1 MKLNFQNKLLL
12 SVAALLLLA
21 LALLSFLAGNLLQRE
36 VNQAVHSE
44 VNNNLNLTRS
54 LASSWIEGKSDLLQA
69 AAGELDD
76 EPSNWED
83 ALTLVR
89 RAGGFELVYVGT
101 DQGQMIQS
109 RPAVELPSGFDART
123 RPWYQ
128 QATAAGDL
136 IITSP
141 YVDAGSGDL
150 VMSMAVPLAAN
161 SRHVL
166 AGDLSIAGIVGDLLA
181 SELRWTS
188 QVWMLDEDQQI
199 LAHPNTDYLQTNALE
214 QISATSLPARG
225 ELTEVTYEGH
235 RWFASSIT
243 LAEAGWTFLLLI
255 EANEAEAGLV
265 SLAWQVALFSIL
277 IIAVSCLLLYLLL
290 RFQLRP
296 LKRLAGALENISKG
310 EADLTRRLEGDKKD
324 EFGRMSY
331 AFNRFVERLQQLVM
345 QVAALTREIDLD
357 AETSQKQAK
366 ENQDQLADQQME
378 ITQLASAAHQMAVAT
393 GEIAGNAENTAA
405 QAQEA
410 ASSTR
415 EGLKLVESN
424 RDATIELAKQ
434 LTQGM
439 QSLDEVNEQVQEITG
454 ILVTIQ
460 GVAEQTNLL
469 ALNAAIE
476 AARAG
481 DHGRGFAVVADEVRS
496 LSQRTQAAT
505 EEIREMINSL
515 QASTEQAVTRMQS
528 CHHQA
533 GESVKGSEQ
542 GSERLQSIDQA
553 NTQISD
559 MASQIASA
567 VEEQNAVTSEISS
580 NTEKIKGVSDE
591 LSEQAET
598 SQERTQKL
606 RSRVSA
612 LRELTDKFKVS

>member
-12 SVAALLLLA
+12 SVAGLLLLA
-21 LALLSFLAGNLLQRE
+21 LALLSFLSGNLLQRE

-54 LASSWIEGKSDLLQA
+54 LASSWIEGKSDLMQA
-69 AAGELDD
+69 TAGELTD
-76 EPSNWED
+76 EPESWED

-89 RAGGFELVYVGT
+89 RGGGFELVYVGT

-109 RPAVELPSGFDART
+109 RPAVELPADFDART

-128 QATAAGDL
+128 QATEAGDL
-136 IITSP
+136 IITPP
-141 YVDAGSGDL
+141 YVDAGSGSL
-150 VMSMAVPLAAN
+150 VMSMAVPLEVN
-161 SRHVL
+161 SDQVL

-181 SELRWTS
+181 TQLRWTS
-188 QVWMLDEDQQI
+188 QIWMLDDEQQI
-199 LAHPNTDYLQTNALE
+199 LAHPDTDYLQTNALE
-214 QISATSLPARG
+214 QINASSLPASG
-225 ELTEVTYEGH
+225 ELTEVTYEG
-235 RWFASSIT
+235 RSWFASSIS
-243 LAEAGWTFLLLI
+243 LPEAGWTFLLLVD
-255 EANEAEAGLV
+255 ANEAEAGLV
-265 SLAWQVALFSIL
+265 SLAWQVTLFSAL
-277 IIAVSCLLLYLLL
+277 IIAASCLLLYLLI

-296 LKRLAGALENISKG
+296 LKRLAGALENISRG
-310 EADLTRRLEGDKKD
+310 EADLTRRLEADKDD

-331 AFNRFVERLQQLVM
+331 AFNRFVERLQQLVT

-357 AETSQKQAK
+357 AQTSQKQAQN
-366 ENQDQLADQQME
+366 NQDQLADQQME
-378 ITQLASAAHQMAVAT
+378 ITQLASAAHEMATAT

-415 EGLKLVESN
+415 EGLRLVESN
-424 RDATIELAKQ
+424 RDATTELANQ
-434 LTQGM
+434 LTLGM
-439 QSLDEVNEQVQEITG
+439 HSLEEVDEQVQEITG

-515 QASTEQAVTRMQS
+515 QASTEQAVARMKS

-542 GSERLQSIDQA
+542 ASERLQSIDQA

-598 SQERTQKL
+598 SQQRTQEL
-606 RSRVSA
+606 RSRVRS
-612 LRELTDKFKVS
+612 LRELTDKFKVT